1 MPAPPES
8 AAEYIAAYEAG
19 TLLPPGKAAT
29 AVERLRDHLVASR
42 HKKVGKAA
50 FEFAAGR
57 LDADALLAISS
68 LTAAIDGIDKGLGPP
83 API

>member
-1 MPAPPES
+1 MPMSDFPQD
-8 AAEYIAAYEAG
+8 AAEFIAAYKAG
-19 TLLPPGKAAT
+19 TLSPGKAAT

-42 HKKVGKAA
+42 GKKVAKAA

-68 LTAAIDGIDKGLGPP
+68 LTQAIDGIDKSLGR
-83 API
+83 